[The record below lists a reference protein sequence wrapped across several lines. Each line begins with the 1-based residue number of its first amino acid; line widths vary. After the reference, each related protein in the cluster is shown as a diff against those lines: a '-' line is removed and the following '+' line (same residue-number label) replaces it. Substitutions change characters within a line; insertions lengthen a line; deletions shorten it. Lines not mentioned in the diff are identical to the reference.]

1 MFFDRAS
8 PGGTLEM
15 KKPLF
20 PGDVIVVPQ
29 SFF

>member
-1 MFFDRAS
+1 MSFDRAS

-15 KKPLF
+15 KKPIF
-20 PGDVIVVPQ
+20 PDDMIVVPE

>member
-15 KKPLF
+15 TKPIF
-20 PGDVIVVPQ
+20 SDDMIVVPE

>member
-8 PGGTLEM
+8 PGGSLEM
-15 KKPLF
+15 RKPISLEH
-20 PGDVIVVPQ
+20 VIVVPE

>member
-15 KKPLF
+15 TKPISPDDF
-20 PGDVIVVPQ
+20 IVIPE